1 MTETPAH
8 SGVPNDP
15 GAPAETGAA
24 ADPGRPV
31 RPDHTDVL
39 GAFDEHH
46 PPQQN
51 LIDDCVHCGFC
62 LPACPTYDLWG
73 EEMDSPRGRIYL
85 MKEGLEGEPITDAMV
100 GHMDNCLGCMACVTA
115 CPSGVQYGTLINETR
130 AQIERRHERGRWEK
144 LLRTAIFTVF
154 PYPRRL
160 KAMRGPLALYQKL
173 RVSSLLRRTGLTEK
187 LPPHLRTME
196 SLAPPISRAP
206 KLGRRIPARGQRRAT
221 VGMITGCVQS
231 AFFPDV
237 NAATARILSAE
248 GCDVVIPPSQGCC
261 GALSEHSGREEEA
274 LKFARKLLDTF
285 EESDVQHIVIN
296 SAGCGS
302 TLKEYPRLLRD
313 DPEYAAKAE
322 RFAAKVRDNAEL
334 LTELGPVAERHPLPV
349 KIAYHDACHL
359 SHGQG
364 IRAQPRDLLRGIPG
378 VELREINRGELCCG
392 SAGIYNLLQP
402 QAAEELGNRKAA
414 NVLDTEASL
423 LVTANPGCSM
433 QIRTAL
439 ERRGAEL
446 PMAHTVQV
454 LDAAIRGV
462 PAEKLLAASG

>member
-1 MTETPAH
+1 MSDTQ
-8 SGVPNDP
+8 
-15 GAPAETGAA
+15 
-24 ADPGRPV
+24 
-31 RPDHTDVL
+31 PDDVL
-39 GAFDEHH
+39 RTGAFDALH
-46 PPQQN
+46 PPQRE

-62 LPACPTYDLWG
+62 LPSCPTYDLWG

-85 MKEGLEGEPITDAMV
+85 MKEGLEGEPMTDTMV
-100 GHMDNCLGCMACVTA
+100 GHMDACLGCMACVSA
-115 CPSGVQYGTLINETR
+115 CPSGVQYGSLINDTR
-130 AQIERRHERGRWEK
+130 AQIERRHTRGRWEK

-160 KAMRGPLALYQKL
+160 RAMRGPLALYQRL
-173 RVSSLLRRTGLTEK
+173 RIGKLLRRTGITAA

-196 SLAPPISRAP
+196 TLAPPINRAP
-206 KLGRRIPARGQRRAT
+206 RLGHRVPARGTRRAT

-237 NAATARILSAE
+237 NASTARVLAAE
-248 GCDVVIPPSQGCC
+248 GCDVVIPPAQGCC

-274 LKFARKLLDTF
+274 VAFARSLLDTF
-285 EESDVQHIVIN
+285 DESRVDHIVIN

-313 DPEYAAKAE
+313 DPHYAAKAE
-322 RFAAKVRDNAEL
+322 RFAAKVRDIAEL
-334 LTELGPVAERHPLPV
+334 LTELGPAATRHPLPAA
-349 KIAYHDACHL
+349 IAYHDACHL

-364 IRAQPRDLLRGIPG
+364 IRSQPRALLRDIPG
-378 VELREINRGELCCG
+378 IELREINRGELCCG

-402 QAAEELGNRKAA
+402 EAAQELGDRKAA
-414 NVLDTEASL
+414 HVQDTRADL

-433 QIRTAL
+433 QIRAAL
-439 ERRGAEL
+439 ERRGEAL

-454 LDAAIRGV
+454 LDASIRGATV
-462 PAEKLLAASG
+462 DTLLDR